1 MSRPVRSPLDRYE
14 LPMSSTTVS
23 TPSIPTRTA
32 RPTSAWHD
40 VRTVFVRELRP
51 LVHEP
56 FALIFGMVQPLFFLA
71 LFAPLL
77 VATDGLGDAASLQW
91 FVPGLLVMSTL
102 FATSMTGSNLLQEI
116 QTGAHER
123 MLVTPVR
130 RSALIVGRA
139 LKEIVPV
146 VGQALL
152 LVAVSLP
159 FGLDLHPAGMLLGLL
174 ILGVLGIGIGAL
186 SYTLAL
192 RVKDQDWVFWMV
204 QQTLIFPLL
213 LLSGMLLPT
222 DDGPGWLRALAAVNP
237 LTYVVDGERTLF
249 AGDLTS
255 SVAWAALA
263 AIGTAAVGLVVGVR
277 TIGRSAD

>member
-1 MSRPVRSPLDRYE
+1 
-14 LPMSSTTVS
+14 MSSTL
-23 TPSIPTRTA
+23 TA
-32 RPTSAWHD
+32 PAPAPLRPARATSALTD

-51 LVHEP
+51 LLHEP
-56 FALIFGMVQPLFFLA
+56 FALLFGMIQPLFFLA

-77 VATDGLGDAASLQW
+77 LATDGLGDVASLQW

-102 FATSMTGSNLLQEI
+102 FATSMTGSNLLQEM

-130 RSALIVGRA
+130 SSALIVGRA

-146 VGQALL
+146 VGQAVL

-159 FGLDLHPAGMLLGLL
+159 FGLDLHPAGMLLGLVV
-174 ILGVLGIGIGAL
+174 IGVLGIGIGAL

-192 RVKDQDWVFWMV
+192 LVNDQDWVFWTV

-222 DDGPGWLRALAAVNP
+222 DDGPGWLRVLAAINP
-237 LTYVVDGERTLF
+237 LTYVVDAERALF
-249 AGDLTS
+249 NGDMTTAVL
-255 SVAWAALA
+255 WGALA
-263 AIGTAAVGLVVGVR
+263 ATGTAFVGLAVGVR
-277 TIGRSAD
+277 TIRRSAD